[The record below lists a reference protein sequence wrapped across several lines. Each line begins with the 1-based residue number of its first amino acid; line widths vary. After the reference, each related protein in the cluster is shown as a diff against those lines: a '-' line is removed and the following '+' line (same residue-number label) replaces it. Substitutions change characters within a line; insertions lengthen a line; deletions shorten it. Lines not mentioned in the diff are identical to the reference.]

1 MTLNCV
7 QNKTSNQTTNKSS
20 QDSLQIL
27 TNAVEDAK
35 AQNITILDVAHLT
48 TITDYMII
56 SSGTS
61 SRHMR
66 HIAETTIMA
75 AEEAGITLI
84 SQEGLSSQDW
94 MIVDAGD
101 VIVHVMSEEARGF
114 YQLEGL
120 WDLAEQN
127 V

>member
-7 QNKTSNQTTNKSS
+7 QNKTTTPKTDLTS
-20 QDSLQIL
+20 QQSLDIL

-35 AQNITILDVAHLT
+35 AQNIITLNVAHLT
-48 TITDYMII
+48 AITDYMII
-56 SSGTS
+56 CSGTS

-66 HIAETTIMA
+66 HIAETTLSA
-75 AEEAGITLI
+75 AEEADLNII
-84 SQEGLSSQDW
+84 SREGMNSQDW
-94 MIVDAGD
+94 MIVDVGD

-120 WDLAEQN
+120 WDLAEQS

>member
-56 SSGTS
+56 CSGTS

>member
-1 MTLNCV
+1 MNLNCV
-7 QNKTSNQTTNKSS
+7 QNKTSNQQNTTASD
-20 QDSLQIL
+20 QSLQVL

-35 AQNITILDVAHLT
+35 AQNITTLNVAHLT

-56 SSGTS
+56 CSGTS

-66 HIAETTIMA
+66 HIADSTLAA
-75 AEEAGITLI
+75 AEQAGITII
-84 SQEGLSSQDW
+84 SQEGLSSNDW

-101 VIVHVMSEEARGF
+101 VIVHVMSEQARDF

-120 WDLAEQN
+120 WDLAEHSE
-127 V
+127 

>member
-56 SSGTS
+56 CSGTS

-66 HIAETTIMA
+66 HIAETTITA

>member
-1 MTLNCV
+1 V
-7 QNKTSNQTTNKSS
+7 QNKTSDIKNKASS
-20 QDSLQIL
+20 QQALDIL

-35 AQNITILDVAHLT
+35 AQNITTLDVAHLT
-48 TITDYMII
+48 AITDYMII
-56 SSGTS
+56 CSGTS

-66 HIAETTIMA
+66 HIAETTLTA
-75 AEEAGITLI
+75 AEDTDLNII
-84 SQEGLSSQDW
+84 SQEGMNSQDW
-94 MIVDAGD
+94 MIVDVGD